1 MSFVLF
7 FSHRIYNKL
16 IWIGYTLLSLI
27 WYFGYLTVANYLS
40 ISYSFG
46 VMAEGTDTLFFYL
59 AILFPTLLCV
69 GIFYFLRVSKY
80 LLFPTSNE
88 QAINMM
94 NSQFDKKIIK
104 NTIKAISLKENEAY
118 EKERLKKNACTRF
131 INLIE
136 G

>member
-1 MSFVLF
+1 
-7 FSHRIYNKL
+7 
-16 IWIGYTLLSLI
+16 
-27 WYFGYLTVANYLS
+27 
-40 ISYSFG
+40 
-46 VMAEGTDTLFFYL
+46 
-59 AILFPTLLCV
+59 
-69 GIFYFLRVSKY
+69 
-80 LLFPTSNE
+80 
-88 QAINMM
+88 M